1 MCRVRV
7 ERMDQ
12 CRSLQDDADSRMTM
26 PMNSTLVAFRQ
37 AEPTLKIEIVL
48 DLVEVAVIDE

>member
-1 MCRVRV
+1 MRV